1 MSTYSRSPASYVVN
15 ISISINI
22 PSKGPLTLSKTIGW
36 PPTDLKALTGEL
48 TPPGISCWAAEKIS
62 SDFV

>member
-1 MSTYSRSPASYVVN
+1 MYLFP
-15 ISISINI
+15 SISQA
-22 PSKGPLTLSKTIGW
+22 KGPLTLSKTIGW

-62 SDFV
+62 SDFVQFNISVTI